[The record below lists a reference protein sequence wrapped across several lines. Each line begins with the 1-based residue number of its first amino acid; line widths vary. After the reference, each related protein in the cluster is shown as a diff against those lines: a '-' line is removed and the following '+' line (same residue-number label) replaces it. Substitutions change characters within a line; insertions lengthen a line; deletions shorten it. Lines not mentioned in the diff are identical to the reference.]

1 MVYLEYEFQK
11 AKFHEVQ
18 RVFNEL
24 LNEKERL
31 FTKTQPKAITYDGDR
46 VQGGEHANVLDD
58 YVIPH
63 YDTLHTLGQEYLVE
77 DISDFVK
84 EREAAGR

>member
-1 MVYLEYEFQK
+1 MSK
-11 AKFHEVQ
+11 AQLTF
-18 RVFNEL
+18 VFFILYQLSEA
-24 LNEKERL
+24 LNIPVPQVFSRL
-31 FTKTQPKAITYDGDR
+31 VRTG
-46 VQGGEHANVLDD
+46 VLDD